1 MSTLINI
8 CPNCK
13 RSNIR
18 KIRRGK
24 YTVTALGLIILG
36 LPLLLLGGFGLIF
49 IIIGIV
55 MGCIA
60 ETTYKCRDCNAEWK

>member
-1 MSTLINI
+1 MATLINM

-13 RSNIR
+13 SNDVKKIR
-18 KIRRGK
+18 KGK
-24 YTVTALGLIILG
+24 YTVTALGLIIVG

-49 IIIGIV
+49 IVIGIV

-60 ETTYKCRDCNAEWK
+60 ETTYKCLSCKAEWK

>member
-1 MSTLINI
+1 MTLINM

-13 RSNIR
+13 SNNIR
-18 KIRRGK
+18 KIRKGK
-24 YTVTALGLIILG
+24 YTGTALGLIILG
-36 LPLLLLGGFGLIF
+36 LPLLALYGIGLIF

-60 ETTYKCRDCNAEWK
+60 ETIYKCKSCKAEWK